1 MSNFS
6 LRAKRRAAVAVPA
19 EPCSAPAAQPMSTRP
34 PVATPHAGNAGG
46 PRPAKV
52 ALGFAVVWSI
62 LGISATAP
70 AQELTVTAAVE
81 KNEVV
86 VGAPFTLQIQVEGSD
101 QVERPDLSGLADFQV
116 QEAGGG
122 QNNSQ
127 SISIVNGRISRVVRR
142 GYTFNY
148 RLTAKRT
155 GELTIPAV
163 GVTAEGQTRRTQPIR
178 IRALPPSE
186 NDDFK
191 LRLEL
196 SEQRCYVGQPVIL
209 TATWYVGRNVEEFEF
224 NFPVLEDKRFEISSF
239 NEDIDP
245 AQQDNYVRI
254 PLGGDVA
261 IGRKGQA
268 TLDGRAFLTVKFEKV
283 LIPKQAGT
291 ISMPQATVSMRAV
304 QGYQRRGGNR
314 IFDDFFSDSLFGR
327 RAVYEDF
334 VVPSNAPTLEVAELP
349 EAGRPAGF
357 SGQVGSFVVEAEA
370 TPTDVSVGD
379 PITLNVRVK
388 GPRYLQ
394 DVTLPPLEQQPS
406 LARDF
411 RIPEERATGVIRGN
425 VKVFTQTLRATHSGV
440 TEIPPIEFPYFDPK
454 TGRYEI
460 ARSQPIALK
469 VEGNRII
476 TAQDAEGRDAVAVT
490 QTELEAR
497 EEGIAYNY
505 ESADVLVNQAGSLS
519 SWLGSPLGLMLL
531 VAPPLGYGGLLAF
544 VVMARRRGADPT
556 GRRAKRAHRDFI
568 RRLQALDS
576 GLLRNADGFHSR
588 LLDALRGYLGARL
601 NLPPGAL
608 TFADVAGVLQQRG
621 ATEETIAELRLLFE
635 QCEAGRYAGGM
646 QAVGEPSKMAERARR
661 AAARLERDLR

>member
-1 MSNFS
+1 VGLAFAWS
-6 LRAKRRAAVAVPA
+6 LLWLPAVAA
-19 EPCSAPAAQPMSTRP
+19 
-34 PVATPHAGNAGG
+34 
-46 PRPAKV
+46 
-52 ALGFAVVWSI
+52 
-62 LGISATAP
+62 
-70 AQELTVTAAVE
+70 AQELAVTAAVE
-81 KNEVV
+81 KQEIY
-86 VGAPFTLQIQVEGSD
+86 VGAPVTLQIQVEGSD

-127 SISIVNGRISRVVRR
+127 SISIVNGKISRVVRR
-142 GYTFNY
+142 GFTFNY
-148 RLTAKRT
+148 RLTAKRA
-155 GELTIPAV
+155 GELIIPAV
-163 GVTAEGQTRRTQPIR
+163 SVTAEGQTRRTQPIR

-224 NFPVLEDKRFEISSF
+224 NVPILDDKRFDVAGFDE
-239 NEDIDP
+239 NIDP
-245 AQQDNYVRI
+245 SQQDNYVRI
-254 PLGGDVA
+254 PLGSEVA
-261 IGRKGQA
+261 VGRKGRA
-268 TLDGRAFLTVKFEKV
+268 TLDGRTFLTVKFEKV
-283 LIPKQAGT
+283 LIPKQAGA
-291 ISMPQATVSMRAV
+291 ISLPQATVSMRAV
-304 QGYQRRGGNR
+304 RGFRRRSGS
-314 IFDDFFSDSLFGR
+314 IFDDFFSDGAFGR

-334 VVPSNAPTLEVAELP
+334 VVPSNTPTLEVAELP

-357 SGQVGSFVVEAEA
+357 SGLVGAFDVEAEA

-394 DVTLPPLEQQPS
+394 NVTLPPLERQPS

-411 RIPEERATGVIRGN
+411 RIPEERATGVIRGS

-440 TEIPPIEFPYFDPK
+440 TGIPAIEVPYFDPR
-454 TGRYEI
+454 TGSYEI

-476 TAQDAEGRDAVAVT
+476 TAQDAEGTDAVAVT

-505 ESADVLVNQAGSLS
+505 ESADVLVNQAGPLS
-519 SWLGSPLGLMLL
+519 SWLSSPLGLILL
-531 VAPPLGYGGLLAF
+531 IVPPVGYAGLLAF
-544 VVMARRRGADPT
+544 VVLARRRGADPT
-556 GRRAKRAHRDFI
+556 GRRVKRAHREFT

-576 GLLRNADGFHSR
+576 GTPSSAGAYHSQ
-588 LLDALRGYLGARL
+588 LLDALRAYLGARL
-601 NLPPGAL
+601 GLPPGAL
-608 TFADVAGVLQQRG
+608 TFADLAGVLQQRG
-621 ATEETIAELRLLFE
+621 AAQETIAELRGLFE

-646 QAVGEPSKMAERARR
+646 HAAGEPSNMAERARQ
-661 AAARLERDLR
+661 AAARLEQDLR